1 MKRNAWNCLA
11 ALVLAAWGGSRH
23 GPGPVAQETG
33 PDPAGITETQQPTPP
48 PGRPPTEPAPGPRHR
63 ARQNGDRQTRT
74 HPFRGVVASVD
85 ATARTVTLEGKGS
98 RRVIAVLPDTRLVR
112 AGIPATLEDVK
123 AGEKV
128 GGTLRKSGE
137 GREVALLLRVGDK
150 PEETPPTGKKRAKA
164 TPEAKGPS
172 EL

>member
-1 MKRNAWNCLA
+1 MKRNAWSCLA
-11 ALVLAAWGGSRH
+11 ALVLAAWAAVATA
-23 GPGPVAQETG
+23 PAVAQETG
-33 PDPAGITETQQPTPP
+33 PTAGITETQQPTPP
-48 PGRPPTEPAPGPRHR
+48 PGRPPTEPAPGPVTAPAKTGTGKRE
-63 ARQNGDRQTRT
+63 TY
-74 HPFRGVVASVD
+74 PFRGVVASVD